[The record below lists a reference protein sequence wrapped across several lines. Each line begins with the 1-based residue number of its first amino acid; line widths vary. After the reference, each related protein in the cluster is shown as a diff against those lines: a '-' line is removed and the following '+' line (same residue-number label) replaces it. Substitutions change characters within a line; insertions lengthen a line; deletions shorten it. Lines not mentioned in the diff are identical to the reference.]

1 MNTTHFAF
9 SQREGSSAFKA
20 FHAVCTQKGTPS
32 QIDSEKECL
41 EGFLPIIFPGSIEL
55 GTCRDM
61 VIDHQKM
68 KLFFI
73 AVLLVVDCGKQHAT
87 GIDAHHLPRRE
98 IGDGNQGLAD
108 QLFRL
113 IISMN
118 SGKNDAVSAGSIVQ
132 DELQKL
138 LGLRNSRTFFYL
150 YRPEIG
156 LAEGVEIDLFL
167 KERLNL
173 HV

>member
-1 MNTTHFAF
+1 M
-9 SQREGSSAFKA
+9 
-20 FHAVCTQKGTPS
+20 
-32 QIDSEKECL
+32 DSEKECL
-41 EGFLPIIFPGSIEL
+41 EGFLPMIFTGSTQL
-55 GTCRDM
+55 RAGRD
-61 VIDHQKM
+61 VVVHHQKM
-68 KLFFI
+68 KFFVF
-73 AVLLVVDCGKQHAT
+73 AVLLVVHSGEKHSA
-87 GIDAHHLPRRE
+87 GVDAHHLSRRE
-98 IGDGNQGLAD
+98 IGDGDQGLSD

-118 SGKNDAVSAGSIVQ
+118 SGKNDAVSAGSVVQ

-138 LGLRNSRTFFYL
+138 LGLRNSGAFFYL

-156 LAEGVEIDLFL
+156 LAEGIEIDLLL